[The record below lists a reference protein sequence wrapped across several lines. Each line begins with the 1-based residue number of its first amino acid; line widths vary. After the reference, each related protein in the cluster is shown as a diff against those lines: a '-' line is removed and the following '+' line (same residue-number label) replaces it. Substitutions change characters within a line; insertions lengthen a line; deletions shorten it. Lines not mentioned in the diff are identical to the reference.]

1 MEASEDRVVVRR
13 MDVWSTARL
22 SLVVYALVGLVFGVF
37 WAVLMGSMGS
47 MGWPGAG
54 PMGAANPTVALFA
67 VIAPPVFYAV
77 AGFVGGAIMAFLYNL
92 VAGWVGGIELDLGRS
107 SR

>member
-47 MGWPGAG
+47 MGWPGPARWAQQTR
-54 PMGAANPTVALFA
+54 PSPCS
-67 VIAPPVFYAV
+67 P
-77 AGFVGGAIMAFLYNL
+77 
-92 VAGWVGGIELDLGRS
+92 
-107 SR
+107 

>member
-1 MEASEDRVVVRR
+1 
-13 MDVWSTARL
+13 
-22 SLVVYALVGLVFGVF
+22 
-37 WAVLMGSMGS
+37 
-47 MGWPGAG
+47 
-54 PMGAANPTVALFA
+54 MGAANPTVALFA
-67 VIAPPVFYAV
+67 VIATPVFYAV